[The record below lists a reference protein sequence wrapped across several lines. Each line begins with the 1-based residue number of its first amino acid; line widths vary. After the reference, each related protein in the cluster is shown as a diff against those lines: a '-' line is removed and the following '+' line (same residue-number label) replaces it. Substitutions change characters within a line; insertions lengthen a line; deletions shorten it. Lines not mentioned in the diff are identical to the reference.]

1 MSRVSNTLCFII
13 SKYLRLSALSQY
25 IHFLGYN
32 DSLCSLYNIWENSE
46 VENEE
51 NGNDNK
57 LILPEIIPGDADLPV
72 SFLPSFISSFLRI
85 ILCSFSFLKCGFL
98 EFLLYLKHTF
108 CCQ

>member
-32 DSLCSLYNIWENSE
+32 DSICSMYNIWENSE

-57 LILPEIIPGDADLPV
+57 LILPEITPGDADLPV
-72 SFLPSFISSFLRI
+72 SLEMKGDPHWFRSRI
-85 ILCSFSFLKCGFL
+85 
-98 EFLLYLKHTF
+98 LKHLKLNCAAIKTG
-108 CCQ
+108 